1 MNNTT
6 LKKIATTLGCS
17 ISTVSRALKHHPD
30 ISVKTRER
38 ILELANTLD
47 YEPNAFAVHLRTQN
61 SKVMGLLVPAIS
73 NYFYESFIASVE
85 EECRKNGY
93 ALMILQTANNPIT
106 ETDNLKIF
114 RQNRV
119 TGLFACI
126 SANTNTLADYYKLTD
141 QNIPIIFFDNVPEE
155 KSLNKVCMADERAAI
170 LAAEALLAAN
180 KKNIIGVFGDPRMSI
195 TQKRLTAF
203 ENYFSNNNDQTTIT
217 IIHATNSE
225 DAETLISNQLNDKKK
240 ADAIFC
246 MSDELLIGAMKAV
259 QIKKLSLPTD
269 IGLIAISNGFV
280 PKLYYPTITYVETS
294 GHKLGKL
301 AFTHL
306 MACISGSTAVNE
318 LTVDSVLI
326 KGGSL

>member
-1 MNNTT
+1 
-6 LKKIATTLGCS
+6 
-17 ISTVSRALKHHPD
+17 
-30 ISVKTRER
+30 
-38 ILELANTLD
+38 
-47 YEPNAFAVHLRTQN
+47 
-61 SKVMGLLVPAIS
+61 
-73 NYFYESFIASVE
+73 
-85 EECRKNGY
+85 
-93 ALMILQTANNPIT
+93 MILQTANNPIT